1 MHQFYLSYKEISPQ
15 VGTSLVPASAWKE
28 GRTPCPPRSHLRRDT
43 MVSSWRHSQCIF
55 YLDVGKCRHSETTRK
70 WSVGVGAG
78 NVPED
83 TCAQALTEPRQP
95 ADGSLFRT
103 RGIQRAAVP
112 RPTLPV
118 PSRTSH
124 GCKRASVFAL
134 LGSVLDPWYCSLPAL
149 SRSDLL
155 TGKDNVAF
163 HFNENYFVSLS
174 WKLLF
179 HLTFSFLSFLIRK

>member
-134 LGSVLDPWYCSLPAL
+134 LGSVLDPWYCDCVGKTRGSLFYDSYYNKIMQGLPEW
-149 SRSDLL
+149 SS
-155 TGKDNVAF
+155 G
-163 HFNENYFVSLS
+163 
-174 WKLLF
+174 
-179 HLTFSFLSFLIRK
+179 